1 MFEENILAETKLLE
15 ALDFKLYS
23 SYGCSVLEKLFVGF
37 NYYACSPLKLI
48 YLQHFGL
55 KSEQILALCCT
66 DNIEI
71 LSR

>member
-1 MFEENILAETKLLE
+1 MFEENILTETKLLE

-48 YLQHFGL
+48 YL
-55 KSEQILALCCT
+55 
-66 DNIEI
+66 
-71 LSR
+71 